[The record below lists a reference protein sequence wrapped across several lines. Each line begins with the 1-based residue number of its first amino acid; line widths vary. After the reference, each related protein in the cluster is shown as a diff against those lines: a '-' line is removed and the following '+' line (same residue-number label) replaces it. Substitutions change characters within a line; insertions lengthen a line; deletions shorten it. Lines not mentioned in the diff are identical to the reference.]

1 MNCLGYGHGGK
12 SLIDTK
18 FKKAEKPEWF
28 STKLTFGQ
36 YEHPS
41 KEVVQ
46 KNEFLI
52 EGILTYYGY
61 DVLTYCNFPPMI
73 EQKTTKPDKKNDKVP
88 SENISSR
95 SEEEIFEQEQE
106 GDIEETD
113 LEQKEAKIRKS
124 VQNKRA
130 RNLKHQE
137 NFIDDDQEMLAKKRK
152 QKQPAKRREVEL
164 SDFEK
169 NVIRKNIEERK
180 KMEQELGIH
189 TLAQELKACSKTN
202 FLSNMESMLDSDD
215 EN

>member
-1 MNCLGYGHGGK
+1 
-12 SLIDTK
+12 
-18 FKKAEKPEWF
+18 
-28 STKLTFGQ
+28 
-36 YEHPS
+36 
-41 KEVVQ
+41 
-46 KNEFLI
+46 
-52 EGILTYYGY
+52 
-61 DVLTYCNFPPMI
+61 MI
-73 EQKTTKPDKKNDKVP
+73 EQKTKKPDKKNDKVL

-137 NFIDDDQEMLAKKRK
+137 NFIDDDQEVLAKKRK

-169 NVIRKNIEERK
+169 NVIRKNVEVRK

-189 TLAQELKACSKTN
+189 TSAQELKACSKTN